1 MKVLLTGG
9 AGFLGTYI
17 FAELERNGHHVCVY
31 DRADIPPDL
40 ASISP
45 NLSRSLVFGEISDSE
60 NFAAVCSDVQPEVIV
75 HAAARVG
82 FEPSIEDPAS
92 FYQTNVMGFV
102 NVCEAARKVG
112 VRKVLLISS
121 NTACHAG
128 VGSIQKES
136 DPAFS
141 IFKANPSA
149 HYGTTKMITEAIGM
163 SYGQFHGIEFLALR
177 IAAVY
182 GFGMRTPLYI
192 KPMVEN
198 AVDGKKTVFRTGGR
212 MKRDLTH
219 VLDVSRAVVKAVEV
233 QRPGADQSH
242 IINVA
247 AGNLVA
253 PSEIA
258 RIVRE
263 TVPGADIAIGDELTD
278 LEEENLKTRVPLDI
292 SMARSVLDW
301 TPIFQIE
308 DGISE
313 YVERYRIFKG

>member
-9 AGFLGTYI
+9 AGFLGSYI
-17 FAELERNGHHVCVY
+17 FAELEKAGHTVRVY
-31 DRADIPPDL
+31 DRNNVTPDL
-40 ASISP
+40 ASVASSLADA
-45 NLSRSLVFGEISDSE
+45 LSIGEIADSS
-60 NFAAVCSDVQPEVIV
+60 ALLAVCAKAQPDVIV

-82 FEPSIEDPAS
+82 FEASIEDPLG

-102 NVCEAARKVG
+102 NVCEVARACG
-112 VRKVLLISS
+112 VPKVLLISS

-128 VGSIQKES
+128 VGAMQKES

-149 HYGTTKMITEAIGM
+149 HYGTSKMMTEAIGM
-163 SYGQFHGIEFLALR
+163 SYAQFHGIDFVALR

-198 AVDGKKTVFRTGGR
+198 SVDGKKTVFKTGGR

-219 VLDVSRAVVKAVEV
+219 VLDVSRAVARAVELE
-233 QRPGADQSH
+233 RIRAGQSH
-242 IINVA
+242 VINVA
-247 AGNLVA
+247 AGSLVA

-258 RIVRE
+258 QIVRH
-263 TVPGADIAIGDELTD
+263 TIPGADIEMGNALTP
-278 LEEENLKTRVPLDI
+278 LEEENLKTRVPLDT
-292 SMARSVLDW
+292 SMALDILDW
-301 TPIFQIE
+301 SPSYSIE
-308 DGISE
+308 EGIVE
-313 YVERYRIFKG
+313 YAQRYRMFRA

>member
-9 AGFLGTYI
+9 AGFLGAYV
-17 FAELERNGHHVCVY
+17 FAELERAGHSVHAY
-31 DRADIPPDL
+31 DRAGVTPDL
-40 ASISP
+40 ATVAK
-45 NLSRSLVFGEISDSE
+45 NLASSLFIGEIADAAT
-60 NFAAVCSDVQPEVIV
+60 FAAVCADVRPDVIV

-82 FEPSIEDPAS
+82 FEPSIEDPVG

-102 NVCEAARKVG
+102 NVCEVARASG
-112 VRKVLLISS
+112 VRKVVLISS

-128 VGSIQKES
+128 VGSAQMES

-141 IFKANPSA
+141 IFRANPSA
-149 HYGTTKMITEAIGM
+149 HYGTSKMITEAIGM
-163 SYGQFHGIEFLALR
+163 SYGQFHGIDFLALR
-177 IAAVY
+177 VAAVY

-198 AVDGKKTVFRTGGR
+198 SVDGKRTFFETGGR

-233 QRPGADQSH
+233 EKSRAGQSH
-242 IINVA
+242 VINVA
-247 AGNLVA
+247 AGRLVA

-258 RIVRE
+258 RIVRD
-263 TVPGADIAIGDELTD
+263 TVPGADIEIGDALTD

-292 SMARSVLDW
+292 SLARELLGWIPDFRIAEGVA
-301 TPIFQIE
+301 
-308 DGISE
+308 E
-313 YVERYRIFKG
+313 YADRYRQFRS